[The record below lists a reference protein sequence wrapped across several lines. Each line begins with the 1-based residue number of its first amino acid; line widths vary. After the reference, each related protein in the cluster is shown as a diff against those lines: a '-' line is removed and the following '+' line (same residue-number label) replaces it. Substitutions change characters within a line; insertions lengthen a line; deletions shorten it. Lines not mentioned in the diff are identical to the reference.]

1 LFCSKKKQENFAM
14 QEKMVASSCMYC
26 CCNFVFCR

>member
-1 LFCSKKKQENFAM
+1 M